1 MAFDSL
7 HRGTTTET
15 AMESETATEKPQNL
29 SFVLEAPFKVK
40 YEERP
45 IPKLESPHDVLVRI
59 DWTGICGS
67 DVHYYTEGR
76 IGAFVLTSPMVLGHE
91 SSGTIHSVGSSVTS
105 LSPGDRVALEPGVPC
120 RRCPRCKAGTYNLCL
135 HMAFASTP
143 PYDGTLAKYYALPE
157 DFCYKLPDHVTL
169 EEGALVEPTA
179 VAVHIV
185 RQAAV
190 KPGNTVVVFGA
201 GPVGLLCAGVSAA
214 FGAKRV
220 VVVDIQEKRLAFAQ
234 GWVKGA
240 KTNTFLPGKDATAEE
255 NAARLISENSLG
267 DGADVVIDASGAA
280 PSVATGIEALRTGG
294 TYVQGGM
301 GRPEIPFP
309 ILKVC
314 VKEVTVKG
322 SFRYGSGD
330 YKLAVELV
338 AAGKVDVKGLV
349 TGKVGF
355 GEAEKAFETVRGGEG
370 IKTLIEGVKD

>member
-1 MAFDSL
+1 
-7 HRGTTTET
+7 
-15 AMESETATEKPQNL
+15 
-29 SFVLEAPFKVK
+29 
-40 YEERP
+40 
-45 IPKLESPHDVLVRI
+45 
-59 DWTGICGS
+59 
-67 DVHYYTEGR
+67 
-76 IGAFVLTSPMVLGHE
+76 MVLGHE
-91 SSGTIHSVGSSVTS
+91 SSGTIHSVGSSVTT

-120 RRCPRCKAGTYNLCL
+120 RRCPRCKAGTYNLCP

-143 PYDGTLAKYYALPE
+143 PYDGTLAKYYALPS

-190 KPGNTVVVFGA
+190 KPGNTVIVFGA
-201 GPVGLLCAGVSAA
+201 GPVGLLCAGVSAS
-214 FGAKRV
+214 FGAERV

-234 GWVKGA
+234 DWIKGA
-240 KTNTFLPGKDATAEE
+240 KTSTFLPGKDATTEE

-280 PSVATGIEALRTGG
+280 PSVATGIEVLRTGG

-338 AAGKVDVKGLV
+338 AWGRVDVKGLV

-355 GEAEKAFETVRGGEG
+355 GEPEKAFETVRGREG